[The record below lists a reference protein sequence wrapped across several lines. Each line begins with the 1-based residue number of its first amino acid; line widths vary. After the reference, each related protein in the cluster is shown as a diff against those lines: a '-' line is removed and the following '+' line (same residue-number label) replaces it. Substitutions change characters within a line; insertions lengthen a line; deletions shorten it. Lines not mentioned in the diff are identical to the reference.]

1 MLNNFCFH
9 LYAQNSLSNSQ
20 TLSHSLTLTLTLS
33 HSHTLSISHSIT
45 LDMLNIFCFQVY
57 AQKSLFIAENCNVF
71 FRPFYVP
78 RINTKIW
85 HMTASVDTANVERE
99 FSKQN
104 LILTSLRNRTL
115 ISNMS
120 KKVCNKGYLQALS
133 DDVTEGILN
142 SAAIRF
148 KNMKKRRQF
157 KLVRK

>member
-1 MLNNFCFH
+1 MTKLEC
-9 LYAQNSLSNSQ
+9 AGI
-20 TLSHSLTLTLTLS
+20 
-33 HSHTLSISHSIT
+33 ISANYEHMIPISAK
-45 LDMLNIFCFQVY
+45 LADM
-57 AQKSLFIAENCNVF
+57 
-71 FRPFYVP
+71 YV
-78 RINTKIW
+78 
-85 HMTASVDTANVERE
+85 TASVDTANVERE

-120 KKVCNKGYLQALS
+120 KKVCNKGYLQALRLS